1 MKKRLLAVY
10 VASTLAGIGGISSA
24 ALTSTN
30 GAPRPG
36 GIWTDA
42 GSARRN
48 GFRGTAHRRSPA
60 ERIAARARAQR
71 MSGKE

>member
-1 MKKRLLAVY
+1 MKKRLLVAY

-36 GIWTDA
+36 GIWTDPPDPCRHRA
-42 GSARRN
+42 TPLTFSAVR
-48 GFRGTAHRRSPA
+48 
-60 ERIAARARAQR
+60 
-71 MSGKE
+71 

>member
-1 MKKRLLAVY
+1 MKKRLLAVC

-24 ALTSTN
+24 TLTGSG

-36 GIWTDA
+36 GIWTDG